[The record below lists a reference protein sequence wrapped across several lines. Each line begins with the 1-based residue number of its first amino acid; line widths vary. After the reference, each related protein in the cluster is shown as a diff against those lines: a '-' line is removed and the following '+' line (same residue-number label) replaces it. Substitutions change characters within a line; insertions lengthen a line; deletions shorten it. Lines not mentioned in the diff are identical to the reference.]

1 MNEFLSELLMTV
13 ITAAVPVLS
22 AYAITLIRKARD
34 KAAAQTDSIKQ
45 QDYISEIADA
55 ISVAVATT
63 SQTYV
68 DALKKTGS
76 FTKEAQAEAAQKA
89 LTTCIA
95 SICRFLCFWKAL
107 RPRRPL
113 LRQVRQP
120 LPLLLLHRQRFSRLP
135 LSRLLLKR
143 STDDTVR
150 APYRAY
156 SLYYSEHLF

>member
-22 AYAITLIRKARD
+22 AYAITLIR
-34 KAAAQTDSIKQ
+34 
-45 QDYISEIADA
+45 
-55 ISVAVATT
+55 
-63 SQTYV
+63 
-68 DALKKTGS
+68 
-76 FTKEAQAEAAQKA
+76 
-89 LTTCIA
+89 
-95 SICRFLCFWKAL
+95 KAL